1 MVSFIELIIQ
11 DGSPIYQQIVDY
23 MKRMVSAGMI
33 QDHEEMPSRRVLSA
47 QLKVNPNTI
56 QKAYRILEE
65 EGLIESRTG
74 AKSYV
79 IVQEDQSK
87 KLKEQMMENDAR
99 AVITSLKQMGIT
111 REEAIRWI
119 RDYWDLV

>member
-1 MVSFIELIIQ
+1 MVSFLELTIQ
-11 DGSPIYQQIVDY
+11 DGTPIYQQIVEY
-23 MKRMVSAGMI
+23 MKRMISAGMI